1 VQPRRAVVLVEPR
14 ARITCKQGSVR
25 LRALVPSGRV
35 ASRALQAD
43 RAISDQGKTMTSFSI
58 GVLAGTHPEGN
69 STGAPGTPG
78 RVT

>member
-1 VQPRRAVVLVEPR
+1 
-14 ARITCKQGSVR
+14 
-25 LRALVPSGRV
+25 
-35 ASRALQAD
+35 
-43 RAISDQGKTMTSFSI
+43 MTSFSI